1 MKSLFS
7 NNFNQ
12 DAFWAPTVKFAIKD
26 LFPGAKV
33 EATLGDGNDNF
44 PTHDLAFD
52 VGVSVIFA
60 GIVMAILVDRGGV
73 GGRDGFE
80 PLFVIVMQ
88 PTFIVINK
96 D

>member
-60 GIVMAILVDRGGV
+60 GIVMAILVDRGAWGARWFRATV
-73 GGRDGFE
+73 RNRDAAH
-80 PLFVIVMQ
+80 VHRH
-88 PTFIVINK
+88 
-96 D
+96 